1 MKQSVRRI
9 GLVASRE
16 FLAAVMNKGFIVGL
30 LMMPAILA
38 LLIVVFPRVLDRNV
52 PPIRG
57 EVAVID
63 PTGQVA
69 ARCGAHSH
77 QRPSPTRRRESAT
90 RALQNTPAAVRDAA
104 TSNAAMERAI
114 GIPPQLTIV
123 ERPAST
129 DLQHEKQWLTEPGAA
144 DRLRHLALIVVQP
157 DAVVAAAGNTRYG
170 SYELFIPENI
180 DDRLE
185 TELYDAIRESLVAAR
200 IRAHNLNRDQVE
212 AVMSVRR
219 AASVTVAVGKS
230 AGPTSPSTGSLP
242 FAFAGLLVFGIMI
255 GGQTLL
261 TQTVEEKSNRVIEV
275 LLSAVSPIELMAGKI
290 LGQMAVSMLV
300 LAIYI
305 GLGLLYAHVV
315 CDDRAAR
322 SGSDRL
328 SGPVLPRSSFL
339 LFAAVFSAVGAA
351 VNEMREAQS
360 LMTPVMLVLMAPW
373 MFATVIGREP
383 NSTFS
388 VALSF
393 IPPVNT
399 FAMMIRLASAT
410 PPPTWQVLATMVVG
424 LAAACGVTWFAA
436 KVFKVGLADARQG
449 TDMATL
455 MRWAK
460 QA

>member
-1 MKQSVRRI
+1 MRQSARRI
-9 GLVASRE
+9 GLVAGRE
-16 FLAAVMNKGFIVGL
+16 FLAAVMNKGFIIGL
-30 LMMPAILA
+30 LMMPAIIA
-38 LLIVVFPRVLDRNV
+38 LLIVVFPRVMNRNA

-63 PTGQVA
+63 PTGQIAGALRSALAPEAIA
-69 ARCGAHSH
+69 A
-77 QRPSPTRRRESAT
+77 RRRESAT
-90 RALQNTPAAVRDAA
+90 RALQNTPAVVRDAA
-104 TSNAAMERAI
+104 ASSAAMERAV
-114 GIPPQLTIV
+114 GVPPQLTIV
-123 ERPAST
+123 ERPANAE
-129 DLQHEKQWLTEPGAA
+129 LPREKQWLTEPVAA
-144 DRLRHLALIVVQP
+144 DGIRHLALIVVQS
-157 DAVVAAAGNTRYG
+157 DAIVAAAGRTAYG
-170 SYELFIPENI
+170 SYELFVPENI
-180 DDRLE
+180 DNRIE

-200 IRAHNLNRDQVE
+200 IRAHNLDREQVE
-212 AVMSVRR
+212 AVTRVRR
-219 AASVTVAVGKS
+219 ATSVTVAVG
-230 AGPTSPSTGSLP
+230 AERQTNLAFNQMLP
-242 FAFAGLLVFGIMI
+242 YVFAGLLVFGVMI

-305 GLGLLYAHVV
+305 GIGLFTLMSFAMIGLLDPLLIVY
-315 CDDRAAR
+315 
-322 SGSDRL
+322 L
-328 SGPVLPRSSFL
+328 VLFFLISYL

-383 NSTFS
+383 NSTFA

-399 FAMMIRLASAT
+399 FAMMIRLGSAT
-410 PPPTWQVLATMVVG
+410 PPPTWQVVATIVIG

-436 KVFKVGLADARQG
+436 KVFKVGLLMHGKAPN
-449 TDMATL
+449 MSTL

-460 QA
+460 EA